1 MMRWC
6 LLLLLASIV
15 WIVAPAQA
23 EYADVVINRRSDS
36 EGVRPVIFPH
46 WFHRIRFQC
55 RVCHKEL
62 DFKMRAGL
70 SDRTNL
76 RDFDIFDEHRG
87 PTIFAAKRRK
97 SRNLPN
103 RRKIEVT

>member
-1 MMRWC
+1 MVEPWLDDHINPRSAREQLRMFRTVPP
-6 LLLLLASIV
+6 LH
-15 WIVAPAQA
+15 A
-23 EYADVVINRRSDS
+23 E
-36 EGVRPVIFPH
+36 ELHLTGVRLAH
-46 WFHRIRFQC
+46 
-55 RVCHKEL
+55 L